1 LAFVIIFSIK
11 LSSWNFSYVV
21 GVVIWARNNVV
32 MIWLHMPLGANH
44 ISNTFIYLPIVYMGR
59 DYQEKMM
66 ELGEKQIHW
75 EEEYCHFTAHNVTK

>member
-1 LAFVIIFSIK
+1 
-11 LSSWNFSYVV
+11 
-21 GVVIWARNNVV
+21 
-32 MIWLHMPLGANH
+32 MPLGANH